1 MLGHIL
7 GWVILLFQPRWVF
20 LFAFTAA
27 LIALS
32 SPILFAATD
41 RESLVFAALVVFTN
55 GAIFMAL
62 GGPIVAIRKWMKS
75 RSQKSED
82 KSIDV
87 ELARIR
93 AEAASREHGGTST
106 D

>member
-1 MLGHIL
+1 MAHIL

-27 LIALS
+27 IIALG
-32 SPILFAATD
+32 SPILFTAGDKEEIFIAAG
-41 RESLVFAALVVFTN
+41 LVFVN
-55 GAIFMAL
+55 GAVFMAI
-62 GGPIVAIRKWMKS
+62 GGPIVAVRKWLQS

-82 KSIDV
+82 KGIDA

-93 AEAASREHGGTST
+93 AEAAAREQAGTGG
-106 D
+106 